1 MYFFFEIR
9 GKLSGALGIVNA
21 IESSGF
27 SLITEKFIVN
37 PESDEADVDEQ
48 FFTYN
53 VSKRVLN
60 YIILN
65 IIITVV
71 TTVLIII
78 IIVPYKK
85 EKHGRGLSFSNKKKK
100 FIPKEEENEVDIN
113 KEFNINNNNSISN
126 NFALIIHRINKE
138 IYTYFHLGQTLQ
150 G

>member
-27 SLITEKFIVN
+27 SLISEKFVVN

-53 VSKRVLN
+53 ISKRVLN

-71 TTVLIII
+71 TTLLIII

-85 EKHGRGLSFSNKKKK
+85 EKHGSGLSFSNKKKNLFLK
-100 FIPKEEENEVDIN
+100 KE
-113 KEFNINNNNSISN
+113 KM
-126 NFALIIHRINKE
+126 K
-138 IYTYFHLGQTLQ
+138 
-150 G
+150 